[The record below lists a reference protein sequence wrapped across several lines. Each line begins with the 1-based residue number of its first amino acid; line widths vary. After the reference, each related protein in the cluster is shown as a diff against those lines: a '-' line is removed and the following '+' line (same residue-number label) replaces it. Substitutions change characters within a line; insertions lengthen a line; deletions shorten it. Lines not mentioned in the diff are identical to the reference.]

1 MSDFLILCLI
11 GVVVVSLI
19 LTLLGLVFYS
29 GLLSEVV
36 ISTGSP
42 PVKRITIAYKFKKGS
57 YKDSGAA
64 FTESCSIA
72 PKLCSIGVYYDD
84 PNQTQADCCRYAVGS
99 ILSEDEE
106 KPDEELQRL
115 YEKFGFRVISF
126 PEVSC
131 AVTSS
136 FPNRCPLSPICGSYR
151 VFPELNAYITERR
164 LSAYPFLEI
173 CKGDLIHYMCPL
185 ENQESFFVP
194 ELLEKQTKAEEEP
207 KEAEEDEE
215 DKGDEVTETG
225 ESCRTESGAVI
236 QEAGVSCAES
246 SEPAVDP
253 PAEQQASSPEQDEE
267 DGHSEE
273 ADQGAKGSSESLGS
287 GSSFEELDM
296 DMEEAEKERK
306 DGDEQQ
312 VEDNEESA

>member
-1 MSDFLILCLI
+1 MSDFIILSLI
-11 GVVVVSLI
+11 GVLVLCLL
-19 LTLLGLVFYS
+19 LTLVGFVFYS

-36 ISTGSP
+36 IRTGSP
-42 PVKRITIAYKFKKGS
+42 PVKKITVAYKFKKGS
-57 YKDSGAA
+57 YKESGAA

-84 PNQTQADCCRYAVGS
+84 PNQTEADCCRYAVGS

-136 FPNRCPLSPICGSYR
+136 FPNRCPLSPICGAYR

-173 CKGDLIHYMCPL
+173 FKGDLIHYMCPL
-185 ENQESFFVP
+185 ENQESFVVP
-194 ELLEKQTKAEEEP
+194 ELLEKQTEDEDKP
-207 KEAEEDEE
+207 KEGKEDED

-225 ESCRTESGAVI
+225 ESCRTESSAVI
-236 QEAGVSCAES
+236 QEAGVSGAES
-246 SEPAVDP
+246 REVVAELPV
-253 PAEQQASSPEQDEE
+253 EQQSPEQDEG
-267 DGHSEE
+267 DGQNEE
-273 ADQGAKGSSESLGS
+273 ADQGAKSSGESVGS

-306 DGDEQQ
+306 DGEEDH
-312 VEDNEESA
+312 VKDNEEKA

>member
-1 MSDFLILCLI
+1 MSDFIILCLI
-11 GVVVVSLI
+11 GVLVVSLI
-19 LTLLGLVFYS
+19 LTLLGLLFYS

-36 ISTGSP
+36 IRTGTP
-42 PVKRITIAYKFKKGS
+42 PVKQITIAYKFKKGS
-57 YKDSGAA
+57 YQESGAA

-99 ILSEDEE
+99 ILSENEE

-115 YEKFGFRVISF
+115 YEKFGFRIISL
-126 PEVSC
+126 PEVSF

-136 FPNRCPLSPICGSYR
+136 FPNRCPLSPICGAYR

-173 CKGDLIHYMCPL
+173 FKGDLIHYMCPL
-185 ENQESFFVP
+185 ENQEGFFVP
-194 ELLEKQTKAEEEP
+194 ELLEKQTMEEEEP
-207 KEAEEDEE
+207 KKAEKDED
-215 DKGDEVTETG
+215 DKADEVTETG
-225 ESCRTESGAVI
+225 ESCRMESSAVI
-236 QEAGVSCAES
+236 QQAGVSGVES
-246 SEPAVDP
+246 REAVEDP
-253 PAEQQASSPEQDEE
+253 PVEQQSPEHDEG

-273 ADQGAKGSSESLGS
+273 ADQEAKGSSESLGS

-296 DMEEAEKERK
+296 DMEEAEKENK
-306 DGDEQQ
+306 DEEKDQ
-312 VEDNEESA
+312 VEDNEERA

>member
-1 MSDFLILCLI
+1 MSDFIILSLIGVLILCL
-11 GVVVVSLI
+11 L
-19 LTLLGLVFYS
+19 LTLVGFVFYS
-29 GLLSEVV
+29 GLLAEVV
-36 ISTGSP
+36 IRTGSP
-42 PVKRITIAYKFKKGS
+42 PVKKMTIAYKFKKGS
-57 YKDSGAA
+57 YKESGAA

-72 PKLCSIGVYYDD
+72 PKLCSIGLYYDD

-99 ILSEDEE
+99 ILSEDKE

-115 YEKFGFRVISF
+115 YEKFGFSVISF

-136 FPNRCPLSPICGSYR
+136 FPNRCPLSPICGAYR
-151 VFPELNAYITERR
+151 VFPELNSYITERR

-194 ELLEKQTKAEEEP
+194 ELLEKQTEGEQKP
-207 KEAEEDEE
+207 KEGEEDED

-225 ESCRTESGAVI
+225 ESCQMESSAVI
-236 QEAGVSCAES
+236 QEAGVSGAES
-246 SEPAVDP
+246 GEAVADLP
-253 PAEQQASSPEQDEE
+253 VEQQSPEQDEG
-267 DGHSEE
+267 DGQSEE
-273 ADQGAKGSSESLGS
+273 ADQGAKSSGESVGS

-306 DGDEQQ
+306 DGEEDHMKDNDEK
-312 VEDNEESA
+312 A

>member
-1 MSDFLILCLI
+1 MSDFIILSLIGVLILCL
-11 GVVVVSLI
+11 L
-19 LTLLGLVFYS
+19 LTLVGFVFYS
-29 GLLSEVV
+29 GLLAEV
-36 ISTGSP
+36 IIRTGSP
-42 PVKRITIAYKFKKGS
+42 PVKKMTIAYKFKKGS
-57 YKDSGAA
+57 YKESGAA

-72 PKLCSIGVYYDD
+72 PKLCSIGLYYDD

-115 YEKFGFRVISF
+115 YEKFGFSVISF

-136 FPNRCPLSPICGSYR
+136 FPNRCPLSPICGAYR
-151 VFPELNAYITERR
+151 VFPELNSYIMERR

-194 ELLEKQTKAEEEP
+194 ELLEKQTE
-207 KEAEEDEE
+207 
-215 DKGDEVTETG
+215 G
-225 ESCRTESGAVI
+225 ESCQLESSAVI
-236 QEAGVSCAES
+236 QEAGVSGAES
-246 SEPAVDP
+246 GEAAADLPVE
-253 PAEQQASSPEQDEE
+253 EQSPEQDEG
-267 DGHSEE
+267 DGQSEE
-273 ADQGAKGSSESLGS
+273 TDQGAKSSGESVGS

-306 DGDEQQ
+306 DGEEDHMKDNDEK
-312 VEDNEESA
+312 A